1 MQCRLWL
8 PCLVLATAC
17 QLPGEK
23 PPEAPAP
30 APVSSEPAPLPPEEM
45 PPEEPPP
52 APPAEAK
59 PVEPG
64 ITSTGTPPRGKL
76 PKAVIDEKLKSAQP
90 AIQGCY
96 ERSLKATPSLRGNVS
111 INFVVSPEGKVVHA
125 EAMEVEDPLTDQP
138 TLDCILD
145 VMKKLEFPPPSGG
158 RVFINYPLKLEAP
171 QAPAPAS
178 K

>member
-1 MQCRLWL
+1 MQRLLWL
-8 PCLVLATAC
+8 PCILVATAC
-17 QLPGEK
+17 QLASEK

-30 APVSSEPAPLPPEEM
+30 EPISSEPAPLPPEET
-45 PPEEPPP
+45 PPEETLP
-52 APPAEAK
+52 APVAEAK

-96 ERSLKATPSLRGNVS
+96 ERGLKATPGLRGNVS

-125 EAMEVEDPLTDQP
+125 EAMEVDDPLTDHP
-138 TLDCILD
+138 TIDCMLD
-145 VMKKLEFPPPSGG
+145 VMKKLEFPQPSGG
-158 RVFINYPLKLEAP
+158 RVFINYPLKLEP
-171 QAPAPAS
+171 PPPPAS